1 MTRLL
6 QALVL
11 VCTREQDDLAPATG
25 CVVAVLIMIAV
36 IAIGYGAWAYLAG

>member
-11 VCTREQDDLAPATG
+11 VCARDQDDLAPATG

-36 IAIGYGAWAYLAG
+36 IAIGFAGWSYLAG